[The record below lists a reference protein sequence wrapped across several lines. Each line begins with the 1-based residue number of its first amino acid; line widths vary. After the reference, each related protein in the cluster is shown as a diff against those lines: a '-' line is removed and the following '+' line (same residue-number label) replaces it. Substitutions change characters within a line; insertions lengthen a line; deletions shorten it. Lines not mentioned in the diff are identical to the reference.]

1 MARKLL
7 SIGLTAFLLLFVVNG
22 LAAQDKVLGVK
33 GGFNIADL
41 DIENEN
47 TDTRTGFVGGV
58 YGKFGINDVFS
69 IQPEVLYSRKGASS
83 TDEGVELDFI
93 LDYIEVPVLLVYNFP
108 VETSA
113 FSPSL
118 YAGPAVSFEAKC
130 EVEATE
136 PGVSL
141 TVDCEEVADVSD
153 GEVVIE
159 TKGVDFGLVFGGGID
174 ITAGSA
180 VLVFD
185 VRYNYGLTDIDD
197 TGMVEVKNRAF
208 SIMGGIG
215 FPIGP

>member
-1 MARKLL
+1 MTRKFL
-7 SIGLTAFLLLFVVNG
+7 SIGLVTFLLLFVVSG
-22 LAAQDKVLGVK
+22 LSAQDRVIGVK

-41 DIENEN
+41 DIEDED

-58 YGKFGINDVFS
+58 YGKFGINEVFS
-69 IQPEVLYSRKGASS
+69 IQPEVLFSQKGASE
-83 TDEGVELDFI
+83 TEAGTELEFMF
-93 LDYIEVPVLLVYNFP
+93 DYIEIPVLLVYSFP
-108 VETSA
+108 VENSG

-118 YAGPAVSFEAKC
+118 YVGPAVSFESKC
-130 EVEATE
+130 EVEASE

-141 TVDCEEVADVSD
+141 TVDCDEVENVSD
-153 GEVVIE
+153 GEVVID
-159 TKGVDFGLVFGGGID
+159 TKGTDFGLVFGGGID

-185 VRYNYGLTDIDD
+185 VRYNYGLTDILDEGD
-197 TGMVEVKNRAF
+197 VEVKNRAF